1 MTIRVDEEIN
11 GEYHWYVISD
21 DPRIPAFKKIGSS
34 YFYLNDTYEMKFCM
48 KHCLAV
54 TDIKDNRLQTT
65 FEFDDGRSAVNDF
78 TFSQEGIINKRYVG
92 YLKDAKKENI
102 CIQEF
107 KRIG

>member
-1 MTIRVDEEIN
+1 MTIRVDEEVN
-11 GEYHWYVISD
+11 GEYHWYVIGD
-21 DPRIPAFKKIGSS
+21 HPLIPASIISS
-34 YFYLNDTYEMKFCM
+34 DFYLNDTQEMKFCM
-48 KHCLAV
+48 KPCLAI
-54 TDIKDNRLQTT
+54 TDIKGNRLQTT
-65 FEFDDGRSAVNDF
+65 FQFDDGRSAVNDF